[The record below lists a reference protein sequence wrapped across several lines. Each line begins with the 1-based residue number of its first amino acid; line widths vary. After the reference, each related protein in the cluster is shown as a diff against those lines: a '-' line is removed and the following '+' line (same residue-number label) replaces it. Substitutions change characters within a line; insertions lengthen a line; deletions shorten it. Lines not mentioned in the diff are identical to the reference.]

1 MTIRVGVAG
10 VAGMG
15 LMHVFTVPK
24 IEGCELTAI
33 CDVVPESLER
43 AGGGAPDAKRFTDF
57 NELCG
62 SGAVD
67 AVVIATPNDMHS
79 DNVGRAL
86 DAGLHVYCEKPLGVT
101 VGECRAIAERARAAD
116 RRVQIG
122 FQHRFQHGYA
132 TAKRIVDGGDIGPL
146 RRADL
151 RATDWFRPNNYFAL
165 RPWRARWQ
173 QAGGGVLML
182 QAIHQLDS
190 FLWIAGMPSRVTAK
204 AWRGRPDVEVE
215 DDVSAILEFPNGAR
229 GVLTASTLDPGGTN
243 RIELTG
249 DRGAIRAEG
258 ERLRTGRWDEATSSM
273 LRERMNPF
281 EAVPVSWENLE
292 PTGDALTFD
301 ECVTACHRDLVDAI
315 QSGREPLNNADEATK
330 SVEVANA
337 IYLSAL
343 VGEPVDLPL
352 DAGRYDAA
360 FKQLCGGEL
369 SLPAVGSV

>member
-1 MTIRVGVAG
+1 
-10 VAGMG
+10 MG

-24 IEGCELTAI
+24 IEGYELTAI
-33 CDVVPESLER
+33 CDVVPESLDR
-43 AGGGAPDAKRFTDF
+43 AGGGAPDTKRFTDF

-62 SGAVD
+62 SGAID

-79 DNVGRAL
+79 DNVIRAL

-101 VGECRAIAERARAAD
+101 VGECRAIAERARSAG

-132 TAKRIVDGGDIGPL
+132 TAKRIVEGGDIGPL

-190 FLWIAGMPSRVTAK
+190 FLWIAGMPTRVTAK

-215 DDVSAILEFPNGAR
+215 DDVSAILEFANGAR
-229 GVLTASTLDPGGTN
+229 GILTASTLDPGGTN

-249 DRGAIRAEG
+249 DKGSIRAEG
-258 ERLRTGRWDEATSSM
+258 ERLRTGRWDEATSTM

-281 EAVPVSWENLE
+281 EAVTVAWENVD

-301 ECVTACHRDLVDAI
+301 ECVASCHRDLVDAI
-315 QSGREPLNNADEATK
+315 ESGREPLNNADEATK

-343 VGEPVDLPL
+343 VGEPIDLPL
-352 DAGRYDAA
+352 DAGRYEAA
-360 FKQLCGGEL
+360 FKQLCAGEL
-369 SLPAVGSV
+369 SLPAVGSA